1 MFTRIDTEP
10 VGTWPDSPQY
20 CVERSTAS
28 ERTYVFRF
36 SVIGKGEF
44 PFDMLRYDSCCPAD
58 GDSVSNL
65 NPDTGTVISG
75 RGAARKVTLRT
86 VKGDKR
92 WRPTYKRWASFGWV
106 VNTTP

>member
-10 VGTWPDSPQY
+10 VTPWPNSEHY
-20 CVERSTAS
+20 KVERSTAS

-36 SVIGKGEF
+36 TVMGKGEF
-44 PFDMLRYDSCCPAD
+44 PFDMLRYDSCCPTD
-58 GDSVSNL
+58 SDSVLNL
-65 NPDTGTVISG
+65 HVETATGP
-75 RGAARKVTLRT
+75 RKPRDARSVTLRT

-106 VNTTP
+106 VT